1 MKKKELILK
10 QTSSNKK
17 PVKDNLLPFAI
28 ESPLLTTVQE
38 GLQTKKVLVSSILRL
53 PYLHP
58 GKKKN
63 IFSVDYNK
71 KIR

>member
-1 MKKKELILK
+1 M
-10 QTSSNKK
+10 QASCNKK
-17 PVKDNLLPFAI
+17 PVKDIILPFVI

-58 GKKKN
+58 GKEKN